1 MLLQSFHFS
10 QSKAICYLLC
20 NLNILSSLRRQPE
33 GVFAKGHASPG
44 TRLNMQ
50 AWSSIYWHFQKD
62 DPNGDLCNERLML
75 KWKLPG
81 NLLSISIS
89 IKFPWLA
96 LRSSDLNQ
104 TIITG
109 HRTWNV
115 LFGKICS
122 CKSKEKDNEQVDWT
136 IDWKKSST
144 RLLVW
149 QLFLCPTFSTASS
162 NPER

>member
-1 MLLQSFHFS
+1 MQIYNFILLLSSYHVIKDRKKRKTFALKCCCNHFIFHNL
-10 QSKAICYLLC
+10 KAICYLLC
-20 NLNILSSLRRQPE
+20 NLNVLSSLRRQPE

-44 TRLNMQ
+44 TRLNMRE
-50 AWSSIYWHFQKD
+50 WSSKFWHLQKD
-62 DPNGDLCNERLML
+62 DPNGNLCNERLML

-115 LFGKICS
+115 LFGKNMLMY
-122 CKSKEKDNEQVDWT
+122 E
-136 IDWKKSST
+136 
-144 RLLVW
+144 
-149 QLFLCPTFSTASS
+149 
-162 NPER
+162 